1 MGNMDNQLAT
11 RWGRFKTYLDLL
23 FVDHAIFRV
32 SWTNFSR
39 VADGRMYRSNQPMQ
53 RHLRSAARMG
63 IRTIVNLRGPNPSSW
78 YYLEEEACRRYG
90 LELVDFPVKS
100 RDAPAKQLI
109 YDAKALFDGLA
120 YPAMMHCKSGADRV
134 GLMSVL
140 YLVIHEG
147 RPVEEAMGE
156 LSLAHLH
163 VRSSKTG
170 VLDHFFE
177 TYMRDTRD
185 NPMDFL
191 TWVDRVYDPD
201 AVRESFRPGVLGQT
215 IGDVI
220 LRRE

>member
-11 RWGRFKTYLDLL
+11 RWGRFKTYMDLL

-39 VADGRMYRSNQPMQ
+39 VADGMYRSNQPMQ

-63 IRTIVNLRGPNPSSW
+63 IRTIVNLRGPNASSW
-78 YYLEEEACRRYG
+78 YYLEEEACGRYG
-90 LELVDFPVKS
+90 LELVNYPVKS
-100 RDAPAKQLI
+100 RDAPAKELI
-109 YDAKALFDGLA
+109 HGAKEMFERIS
-120 YPAMMHCKSGADRV
+120 YPALMHCKSGADRA

-140 YLVIHEG
+140 YLLLMEG
-147 RPVEEAMGE
+147 ESIDAAMRE
-156 LSLAHLH
+156 LGWAHLH

-170 VLDHFFE
+170 ILDHFFE
-177 TYMRDTRD
+177 TYARDARD

-191 TWVDRVYDPD
+191 TWVDQVYDPD
-201 AVRESFRPGVLGQT
+201 AVRASFRPGIFGQT
-215 IGDVI
+215 LGDLI